1 MNGADSVK
9 MICKGGGTMDLE
21 HEKRLTETEQRTK
34 SNTKRL
40 DKVEKWQADFGDL
53 ISTVK
58 VLADREA
65 RVEKDVGEIKE
76 AVQEIKEKPSKRWDG
91 LVEKII
97 FTVVGAVVAYVLVK
111 IGF

>member
-1 MNGADSVK
+1 
-9 MICKGGGTMDLE
+9 MDLE

-58 VLADREA
+58 VLADREE

-76 AVQEIKEKPSKRWDG
+76 AVQEIREKPGNRWDG
-91 LVEKII
+91 VVDKII
-97 FTVVGAVVAYVLVK
+97 FAVIGGLVTFLLVK
-111 IGF
+111 LGIGG

>member
-1 MNGADSVK
+1 
-9 MICKGGGTMDLE
+9 MDLE
-21 HEKRLTETEQRTK
+21 HEKRLTETEQRSK

-40 DKVEKWQADFGDL
+40 DIVEKWQADFGDL

-58 VLADREA
+58 VLADREE

-91 LVEKII
+91 IVTNAIYTVIGIVITYI
-97 FTVVGAVVAYVLVK
+97 FIRLGMK
-111 IGF
+111 

>member
-1 MNGADSVK
+1 
-9 MICKGGGTMDLE
+9 MDLE

-76 AVQEIKEKPSKRWDG
+76 AVQEIREKPGKRWEGVID
-91 LVEKII
+91 KIV
-97 FTVVGAVVAYVLVK
+97 FTVIGGVVTFLLVK
-111 IGF
+111 LGIGG

>member
-1 MNGADSVK
+1 
-9 MICKGGGTMDLE
+9 MDLE
-21 HEKRLTETEQRTK
+21 HEKRLTETEQRSK

-40 DKVEKWQADFGDL
+40 DTVEKWQADFGDL

-76 AVQEIKEKPSKRWDG
+76 AVQEIKEKPGKRWDG
-91 LVEKII
+91 LVDKAILTI
-97 FTVVGAVVAYVLVK
+97 AAAV
-111 IGF
+111 IGFALAALGLKG

>member
-1 MNGADSVK
+1 
-9 MICKGGGTMDLE
+9 MDLE
-21 HEKRLTETEQRTK
+21 HEKRLTEVESRSK

-76 AVQEIKEKPSKRWDG
+76 AVQEIREKPGKRWEGVVD
-91 LVEKII
+91 KIV
-97 FTVVGAVVAYVLVK
+97 FTVIGGVVTFLLVK
-111 IGF
+111 LGIGG